1 VLRSGLQRLTGFAEL
16 TSVVPKNRSAY
27 IKNETERLL
36 SHADTDT
43 VASPVGDARY
53 SIRAVE
59 RALDVLDVLAR
70 SDSGATIGDIAAA
83 IGLPKSSVFRY
94 LVTLELRGHVTHGA
108 DDIYRLGAGRAYMR
122 PRDVARLCAAATSR
136 MQELCRRFEETI
148 NLGTLDGHRI
158 IYLQVVESPKAMRFA
173 ASQGGSDP
181 IHSSALGKAI
191 SSTLSDEEV
200 RGILSVEGMPQ
211 LTAKTIT
218 SPEKFLEELELVR
231 NRGYAIDEGENE
243 DGGRCVGV
251 GLPYP
256 FGAALS
262 LSAPA
267 ARLPREN
274 LPEVAATLRRMADEI
289 AQEVRNA
296 GA

>member
-1 VLRSGLQRLTGFAEL
+1 M
-16 TSVVPKNRSAY
+16 
-27 IKNETERLL
+27 ERQL
-36 SHADTDT
+36 SDVEEDT
-43 VASPVGDARY
+43 VGGTSADLSPRY

-59 RALDVLDVLAR
+59 RAMDILDVLAR
-70 SDSGATIGDIAAA
+70 SERGASLGDVAAA

-94 LVTLELRGHVTHGA
+94 LVTLELRGHVTHGP
-108 DDIYRLGAGRAYMR
+108 DEIYRLGAGRSYMR
-122 PRDVARLCAAATSR
+122 PRDVARLCAVSISR

-191 SSTLSDEEV
+191 SSSLSDEEV
-200 RGILSVEGMPQ
+200 RGILAVEGMPR
-211 LTAKTIT
+211 LTDKTIV
-218 SPEKFLEELELVR
+218 SPDKFLEELAAVR
-231 NRGYAIDEGENE
+231 EHGYAVDEGENE
-243 DGGRCVGV
+243 DGGRCVAV
-251 GLPYP
+251 QLPYP

-274 LPEVAATLRRMADEI
+274 LPEVAATLRRVAEDI